1 MHMNFNIFLNSFII
15 YSPIHNSTNFQLMT
29 NLSATC
35 DGKNPSPSSDEFAQ
49 CVENISVLNLRLKN
63 ADERC
68 QLLKADLR
76 QAKQVCELDLIDHN
90 HNNHEQSPRSPPTTS
105 LFLVSHKK
113 NHAWK
118 SRHHIITHV
127 KLCTILHENL
137 RWCHFILWKRVKTIK
152 LYKYI
157 IIGRIYNTIKGHYI
171 ICVIYFFLH
180 MITLCII
187 HWIIIFE

>member
-1 MHMNFNIFLNSFII
+1 MNFNIFLNSFII

-29 NLSATC
+29 NLSTC

-76 QAKQVCELDLIDHN
+76 QAKQVCEIDLIDHN

-113 NHAWK
+113 NHA
-118 SRHHIITHV
+118 
-127 KLCTILHENL
+127 
-137 RWCHFILWKRVKTIK
+137 
-152 LYKYI
+152 
-157 IIGRIYNTIKGHYI
+157 
-171 ICVIYFFLH
+171 
-180 MITLCII
+180 
-187 HWIIIFE
+187 

>member
-1 MHMNFNIFLNSFII
+1 MNFIIFLNSFII

-76 QAKQVCELDLIDHN
+76 QAKQVCVIDFIDHN
-90 HNNHEQSPRSPPTTS
+90 HQQSPRSPNTNNNFTS
-105 LFLVSHKK
+105 FLVSSTKKKFLKK
-113 NHAWK
+113 NHA
-118 SRHHIITHV
+118 
-127 KLCTILHENL
+127 
-137 RWCHFILWKRVKTIK
+137 
-152 LYKYI
+152 
-157 IIGRIYNTIKGHYI
+157 
-171 ICVIYFFLH
+171 
-180 MITLCII
+180 
-187 HWIIIFE
+187 

>member
-1 MHMNFNIFLNSFII
+1 
-15 YSPIHNSTNFQLMT
+15 MT
-29 NLSATC
+29 NLSTC

-113 NHAWK
+113 K
-118 SRHHIITHV
+118 SRVKISSSYYHARETLHH
-127 KLCTILHENL
+127 
-137 RWCHFILWKRVKTIK
+137 FA
-152 LYKYI
+152 
-157 IIGRIYNTIKGHYI
+157 
-171 ICVIYFFLH
+171 
-180 MITLCII
+180 
-187 HWIIIFE
+187 